1 MAKQK
6 SILEKFSEAVKDLAD
21 SASKALKAEEPPRL
35 DRTSAVF
42 MSPSAEGPA
51 SDPLLAPQI
60 ATQPAQRKRRLAK
73 SSAAWRR
80 ARTARKSAPKK
91 SAQKSTNKSAPG
103 RSGKTAAKSANA
115 NSRPVVKT
123 TKRMGTSAGKGGRQ
137 Q

>member
-21 SASKALKAEEPPRL
+21 SASKALKAEEPPRFH
-35 DRTSAVF
+35 RTNAVF
-42 MSPSAEGPA
+42 MSPSAEGLA

-60 ATQPAQRKRRLAK
+60 ATQPPQRKRRAAK

-80 ARTARKSAPKK
+80 ARTAKKSAPKK

-115 NSRPVVKT
+115 DSRRVVKT
-123 TKRMGTSAGKGGRQ
+123 AKRMGTSVRKGGRQ
-137 Q
+137 

>member
-91 SAQKSTNKSAPG
+91 SAQKSKSAPG